1 MRILGGPLKKLCG
14 PSVEKG
20 VDYRPQVGHGALW
33 WAAARQAFLVSLK
46 IRISGKNFIKII

>member
-20 VDYRPQVGHGALW
+20 VDYCPQVGHGALW